1 MKKELFVA
9 GSPSKLGGADTELL
23 ANCVLWRMF
32 DVEVHIVPMGG
43 NDLYVK
49 QEMEK
54 IGCIYH
60 NYHPAI
66 FKDKNV
72 ISYCNGVFLSSLKEI
87 MQLGKPRKIL
97 WANCVPSDAII
108 SGKNTTIADNV
119 NVGDL
124 IYGHDGKLH
133 KVKNK
138 NVKQFND
145 ELINFTTAGLPSIRV
160 TPDHRMLVL
169 EKWEFF
175 TEEGRYS
182 DKPKWKRADEIVKGE
197 YLLVPK
203 IINTIKTPD
212 FQDEYNKNIK
222 WKPKM
227 KICKEVAWLFG
238 VFVADGYAEKNHR
251 ISICLSNSEHVSK
264 AVDGLIKLGVQ
275 PNVIHFPKH
284 TIVNANSAILANA
297 FLEWF
302 GCGSENKH
310 LPSFVFNGEWNL
322 ESIAEGL
329 LAGDG
334 CKIRREVR
342 LSTVSRALMQQ
353 VFQIAVNLGKRP
365 TVYIQKRSRGV
376 YKNAKPLFVIR
387 WVLEPKK
394 YHQTRWTDE
403 YYCLPVVSINKEK
416 YHGKVI
422 DFEVED
428 SHSFLSDGVVAHNC
442 MTFLFPLEIEAHKN
456 KWIDKFIFVSDFQK
470 SILKPQLEKYN
481 PVDELEGYKPY
492 FDPNNV
498 VQQIAFN
505 YREPK
510 EWFAVGRIS
519 RDDGAKYSSD
529 MWSIFNKVCVP
540 KKKKVF
546 ILGYGPNAKKKC
558 GIPPNG
564 LDWQTWE
571 PNAVPIKQL
580 YNILHAIIHKV
591 EKNCRE
597 SYCRIVPECF
607 GFGVPIIA
615 ENNYAFPTLIENG
628 VTGYL
633 CDSSDEMS
641 YRASE
646 LAFNEQKRKNI
657 IYNAYDYLINEIAN
671 KGKCWQ
677 PWKRF
682 FEE

>member
-97 WANCVPSDAII
+97 W
-108 SGKNTTIADNV
+108 G
-119 NVGDL
+119 
-124 IYGHDGKLH
+124 
-133 KVKNK
+133 
-138 NVKQFND
+138 
-145 ELINFTTAGLPSIRV
+145 
-160 TPDHRMLVL
+160 
-169 EKWEFF
+169 
-175 TEEGRYS
+175 
-182 DKPKWKRADEIVKGE
+182 
-197 YLLVPK
+197 
-203 IINTIKTPD
+203 
-212 FQDEYNKNIK
+212 
-222 WKPKM
+222 
-227 KICKEVAWLFG
+227 
-238 VFVADGYAEKNHR
+238 
-251 ISICLSNSEHVSK
+251 
-264 AVDGLIKLGVQ
+264 
-275 PNVIHFPKH
+275 
-284 TIVNANSAILANA
+284 
-297 FLEWF
+297 
-302 GCGSENKH
+302 
-310 LPSFVFNGEWNL
+310 
-322 ESIAEGL
+322 
-329 LAGDG
+329 
-334 CKIRREVR
+334 
-342 LSTVSRALMQQ
+342 
-353 VFQIAVNLGKRP
+353 
-365 TVYIQKRSRGV
+365 
-376 YKNAKPLFVIR
+376 
-387 WVLEPKK
+387 
-394 YHQTRWTDE
+394 
-403 YYCLPVVSINKEK
+403 
-416 YHGKVI
+416 
-422 DFEVED
+422 
-428 SHSFLSDGVVAHNC
+428 NC
-442 MTFLFPLEIEAHKN
+442 MCFLFPLEIEAHKN